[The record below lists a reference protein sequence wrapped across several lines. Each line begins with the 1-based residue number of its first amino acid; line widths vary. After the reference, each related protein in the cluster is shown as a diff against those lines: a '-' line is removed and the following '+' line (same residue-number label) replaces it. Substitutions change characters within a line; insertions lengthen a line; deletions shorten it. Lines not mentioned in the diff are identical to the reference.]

1 MSLRGHL
8 DAIILK
14 LIIEEDMYGY
24 EIAKEIS
31 SRTNEMFQIKEA
43 TLYAVFQRLEKKD
56 LIEPYYGDKTQ
67 GGRRKYYRITLL
79 GKAYYSEKIKE
90 WQEIKKNRQHIH
102 GGMIMKA
109 LEEDI
114 VTNLSEKV
122 EDLMEEG
129 GKSEEDAIN
138 KAIVEFGDVA
148 ELKEG
153 F

>member
-1 MSLRGHL
+1 
-8 DAIILK
+8 
-14 LIIEEDMYGY
+14 
-24 EIAKEIS
+24 
-31 SRTNEMFQIKEA
+31 
-43 TLYAVFQRLEKKD
+43 
-56 LIEPYYGDKTQ
+56 
-67 GGRRKYYRITLL
+67 
-79 GKAYYSEKIKE
+79 
-90 WQEIKKNRQHIH
+90 
-102 GGMIMKA
+102 MKA

-122 EDLMEEG
+122 EDLMEE